1 MQRLLALLLVISAI
15 GCQAP
20 GRSDLTQLDRMK
32 TRTDPR
38 ANAAESIS
46 CAAQDLVCVQLLVA
60 RGSACL
66 RLTEE
71 ADRSIARQRRQCALD
86 DFAAAARQLPDPAP
100 AEDRRQVLT
109 GLAAAR
115 KVARDNTLDAAA
127 AVALNAEI
135 AAGTPALR
143 MVQGGAPY
151 AAYFAA
157 DAEVFTAQRG
167 GMAAAQACHSLNA
180 ALSSL
185 PATTGQPPDLA
196 PRVALLRSAITA
208 SISARSCA

>member
-1 MQRLLALLLVISAI
+1 MQRLLALLLVLSAI

-20 GRSDLTQLDRMK
+20 SRSDLTQLDRMK
-32 TRTDPR
+32 TQADPR

-46 CAAQDLVCVQLLVA
+46 CTAQDLVCVQLLVA

-71 ADRSIARQRRQCALD
+71 ADRAFARQRRQCALD

-127 AVALNAEI
+127 AAALNAEI
-135 AAGTPALR
+135 AASAPALR

-157 DAEVFTAQRG
+157 DTEVFTAQRG
-167 GMAAAQACHSLNA
+167 GMEAAQACRSLQA
-180 ALSSL
+180 TLSGL
-185 PATTGQPPDLA
+185 PATGQPADLA
-196 PRVALLRSAITA
+196 PRVALLRSAIAA
-208 SISARSCA
+208 SISARRCA